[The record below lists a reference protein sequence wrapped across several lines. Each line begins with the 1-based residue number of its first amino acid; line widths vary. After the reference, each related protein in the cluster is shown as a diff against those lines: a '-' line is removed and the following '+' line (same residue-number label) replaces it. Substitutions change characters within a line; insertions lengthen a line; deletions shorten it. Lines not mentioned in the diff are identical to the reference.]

1 MAIITDPDNLS
12 RAEVVY
18 STVAQKISLY
28 PVLAR
33 RTARGNGSTTSAG
46 ATLTSVGATFTT
58 TDAVVVGDVVI
69 IRHGEDAGH
78 YIVNTV
84 TSATVLTLDNTDGT
98 VASFSTS
105 NTNLSYEIRS
115 PSLAGTDTVENSG
128 IDTATPSIFDG
139 VTEQAVY
146 SFSKEEWRTDAT
158 ATVKSAT
165 LNTTTLV
172 VVASTADLYVGQ
184 HVSGASI
191 PANAYIESITDGTDF
206 VLSAAATATLSENL
220 TFSFGQDDLIR
231 HPFPFEP
238 ITAEQFELGGGAAH
252 ENWQWFSDYTRK
264 KVRTGGWTAKD
275 TAGTV
280 QDEYTGIITLGSLD
294 SDTQVYFQQT
304 DAITAP
310 ENFTFLGPV
319 NEPVLIN
326 DGATAYKTYLKLFA
340 RKKYRTYS
348 QAEIADIG
356 VVNLQTIVN
365 RFPLAHAA
373 DSAIVATDAKI
384 VGAAPFRTQR
394 EISSVQTDGVA
405 TVGTTTFTSTASD
418 FVTDGVAAGDTV
430 YVTSATGTDTG
441 YFTVASVTNL
451 TTLEIAPDADF
462 ITFAGST
469 GMTFTVTSTYV
480 LRDLTDG
487 ASANIDSVTGTLT
500 SATDFAAAG
509 VVAGDMVIL
518 KDAGVTTHNG
528 VYKITNVDT
537 TELTLDTT
545 DRQLT
550 AQTALDFDVV
560 KSGMYLQYKHDEIVA
575 PLTESL
581 TFADANPDT
590 IVTTTDQSSLAQAGD
605 IITILSGTNS
615 GAVATIASVVGTT
628 ITLLAGDAVAA
639 VTESAQYKIT
649 RGFARTI
656 NGITYGYE
664 WRLFGNGATASNCYQ
679 FIQHQLRQTS
689 DIDYG
694 DSVKRGDITDLLMT
708 YASPTGT
715 TLNMHIDN
723 LNADDINNILFFDA
737 TGASRAYPFSSS
749 VTLSFNNNLVNDAAA
764 KYWVFFTNDDIGDN
778 TGRDYGTVNAMLVN
792 DKNGNPVTGLI
803 SAASTVNFE
812 YDYDGN
818 VQRGGTSSGVD
829 APVTIVSI
837 GLNTAQFVITTGT
850 ISRSKGINISLV
862 SALERNY
869 LT

>member
-18 STVAQKISLY
+18 STSSQKISLY
-28 PVLAR
+28 PVLTR
-33 RTARGNGSTTSAG
+33 RAARGNGSTTSAA

-78 YIVNTV
+78 YIVKTV
-84 TSATVLTLDNTDGT
+84 DSATVLTLDNTDGT
-98 VASFSTS
+98 VTSFSTS

-115 PSLAGTDTVENSG
+115 PSLAGTDTVETSG
-128 IDTATPSIFDG
+128 VDTATPSIFDG

-158 ATVKSAT
+158 ASVKLAT
-165 LNTTTLV
+165 LDTTTLV
-172 VVASTADLYVGQ
+172 VVESTADLYVGQ

-191 PANAYIESITDGTDF
+191 PANTYIASITNGTDF
-206 VLSAAATATLSENL
+206 VLSDAATAGLAENL

-264 KVRTGGWTAKD
+264 KVRTGGWTAKN

-304 DAITAP
+304 NAITAP

-348 QAEIADIG
+348 QAEISDIG

-373 DSAIVATDAKI
+373 DSAIVATDARV
-384 VGAAPFRTQR
+384 VGSAPFRTQR
-394 EISSVQTDGVA
+394 TISTVQTDGA
-405 TVGTTTFTSTASD
+405 ASGTTFTSTLSD

-430 YVTSATGTDTG
+430 HVTAATGTDTG
-441 YFTVASVTNL
+441 YFTVASVTDAD
-451 TTLEIAPDADF
+451 TLEIAPDADF
-462 ITFAGST
+462 TTFAGST

-480 LRDLTDG
+480 LRDLADG

-518 KDAGVTTHNG
+518 KDAGVTAHNG

-545 DRQLT
+545 DRALT
-550 AQTALDFDVV
+550 AQTVLDFDVV
-560 KSGMYLQYKHDEIVA
+560 KSGMYLQYKDDEIVA
-575 PLTESL
+575 PVTESV

-615 GAVATIASVVGTT
+615 GVVATIASVAGTT
-628 ITLLAGDAVAA
+628 ITLLAGDAVAS

-679 FIQHQLRQTS
+679 FVQHQLRQTS

-694 DSVKRGDITDLLMT
+694 DSVKRGDIADLLMT

-723 LNADDINNILFFDA
+723 LHADDINNIQFFDA
-737 TGASRAYPFSSS
+737 TGASRTYPFSSS

-778 TGRDYGTVNAMLVN
+778 TGRDYGTVSAMLVN

-803 SAASTVNFE
+803 SAASSVNFE

-818 VQRGGTSSGVD
+818 VQRGAASAGEE